1 LGMAAFPFKHRSI
14 ETLCMRDKIVI
25 IESLIFVLPF
35 LILLYI
41 IYQGNYRFDLSQ
53 VIMFMGIAVFILA
66 GMIILRQILGRVSM
80 IAMSLK
86 KAESDNAVPIDI
98 QKDVSELHEISVS
111 FNNLLQKLDQVTEE
125 LAQKSFE
132 LSTIKDL
139 TEIIKDNLS
148 IEDQMSLLLEKCMAV
163 PGAQIGSVFMVEPE
177 TRQKYIA
184 AAKSTPMG
192 VSELYRFR
200 VCAAIGHGEELKRG
214 SLINIETSMVKAVLL
229 EKGPLLI
236 QDISKDPRTLK
247 TNDPRYG
254 PPSFLS
260 MPIIIGDA
268 VSAILNLACKGK
280 GQLFDGNDVQVL
292 SIILRD
298 MGFALENA
306 RQQSRIKEQL
316 EKIKRH
322 DIELEREIEK
332 RKRTERTLT
341 IVSEKKL

>member
-1 LGMAAFPFKHRSI
+1 MAAFPFKRRSI
-14 ETLCMRDKIVI
+14 ETLPMRDKIVI

-53 VIMFMGIAVFILA
+53 VIMFMGIAIFILA
-66 GMIILRQILGRVSM
+66 GMIILRQILGRISI

-98 QKDVSELHEISVS
+98 QKDVAELHEISVS

-125 LAQKSFE
+125 LVQKSFE

-148 IEDQMSLLLEKCMAV
+148 IDDQMSILLEKCMAV
-163 PGAQIGSVFMVEPE
+163 AGAQIGSVFMVEPE
-177 TRQKYIA
+177 TRHKYIA
-184 AAKSTPMG
+184 AAKSTPMS

-200 VCAAIGHGEELKRG
+200 VCAAMGHGEELKKG
-214 SLINIETSMVKAVLL
+214 SLISIENSVVKAVFL
-229 EKGPLLI
+229 ERGPLLI

-268 VSAILNLACKGK
+268 VSAILNLAYKGK

-298 MGFALENA
+298 IGFALENA
-306 RQQSRIKEQL
+306 MQQSRIKEQL

>member
-1 LGMAAFPFKHRSI
+1 MAAFPFKRRSI

-53 VIMFMGIAVFILA
+53 VIMFMGIAIFILA
-66 GMIILRQILGRVSM
+66 GMIILRQILGRVSI

-86 KAESDNAVPIDI
+86 KAESDKAVPIDI
-98 QKDVSELHEISVS
+98 QKDVVELHEISVS
-111 FNNLLQKLDQVTEE
+111 FNNLLQKLDQVTGE
-125 LAQKSFE
+125 LARKSFE

-148 IEDQMSLLLEKCMAV
+148 IDDQMSLLLEKCMAV

-177 TRQKYIA
+177 TRQSSIA
-184 AAKSTPMG
+184 ATKSTSVSM
-192 VSELYRFR
+192 SELYRFR
-200 VCAAIGHGEELKRG
+200 VCAAIGHDVELKKG
-214 SLINIETSMVKAVLL
+214 SLINIENSVVKAVLL
-229 EKGPLLI
+229 ERGPLLI
-236 QDISKDPRTLK
+236 QDISKDPRTSK

-260 MPIIIGDA
+260 MPIIIGGA
-268 VSAILNLACKGK
+268 VSAILNLAYKGK
-280 GQLFDGNDVQVL
+280 GQLFDENDVQVL

-298 MGFALENA
+298 IGFALENA
-306 RQQSRIKEQL
+306 MQQSRIKEQL